1 MKTLIYSFLFIAISA
16 TVLSG
21 CEESEAT
28 EELLNDVTEGKMVV
42 EIDGDRDEIFNCT
55 FNHFGEGEGL
65 SGEIFING
73 TIPGSTDKYLTLMY
87 GSFQNTTALTKKS
100 YSTDNSE
107 DMMTVSTS
115 YGYIENGT
123 RLTITIVEVTDTAIK
138 GTFTGNL
145 SKQEGNVNIDGAFW
159 ALKEEQ
165 AQ

>member
-1 MKTLIYSFLFIAISA
+1 MKTFIYTFLYIAICA
-16 TVLSG
+16 TILSG

-28 EELLNDVTEGKMVV
+28 EELLNEVTEGKMVV

-55 FNHFGEGEGL
+55 FNHYGQGE
-65 SGEIFING
+65 SFAGEIFING
-73 TIPGSTDKYLTLMY
+73 TLPESTDKYLTLMY
-87 GSFQNTTALTKKS
+87 GSYQNTTVLTRKS
-100 YSTDNSE
+100 YSTDNSA

-115 YGYIENGT
+115 YGYIEDGT
-123 RLTITIVEVTDTAIK
+123 RLTITIVEITDTTIK

-145 SKQEGNVNIDGAFW
+145 TTQSGSVTIDGAFW